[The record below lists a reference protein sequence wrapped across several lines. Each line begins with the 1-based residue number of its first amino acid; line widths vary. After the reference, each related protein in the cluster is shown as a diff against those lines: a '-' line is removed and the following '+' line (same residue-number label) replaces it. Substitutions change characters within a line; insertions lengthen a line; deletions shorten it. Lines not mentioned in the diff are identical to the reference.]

1 MNPRSKA
8 TGKFETFWTKKKI
21 INEAKKYSL
30 RSEWINNSPGSYSAA
45 VYRKLHLNKDV
56 IGHFKK
62 KWTRKGGWT
71 RKKNNLSSKKV
82 YL

>member
-1 MNPRSKA
+1 MNLRSKR

-71 RKKNNLSSKKV
+71 RKNNLSSKKV